1 MVGHLV
7 EQLPLVISPP
17 LSSSHEFAAAAE
29 VIRTLHAAGY
39 DAYLIGGCV
48 RDMVLGLIP
57 KDFDIVTSAKPE
69 ETQALFPRS
78 LRLGAQ
84 FGVITVLANGLSF
97 DVATFRR
104 EGNYEDGRRPS
115 WVEYAD
121 LEADVRRRDFTIN
134 GMAFDLS
141 RSSVIDL
148 CGGLA
153 DLREGIIRTIGDPA
167 ERFGEDALRVIRAVR
182 FAARF
187 GFSLEETTRLAL
199 MSAAPSLGRIARERI
214 WQELEFMM
222 TEEHREVAFRLLAE
236 LGLLPHVFGPDVAW
250 SSETIVRTSARLEAL
265 ASDASIVLVLAC
277 VLADG
282 VARAAPNESA
292 DRVVEP
298 YDEEAASRAEAVLA
312 SLRAPRSVVDGVGA
326 LIARRMVWAA
336 QNSLREGRIAQLV
349 RNDRTGALVSFWAAD
364 AASFGLADAVSRIRD
379 IADRIIAEGK
389 AHGGKSSMPVNGTVL
404 AEAGVPRDATMGEL
418 LAEAERLWLEGKL
431 ETEADVRRWLADA
444 VRSADASPC
453 PGNSKPQA

>member
-1 MVGHLV
+1 V

-17 LSSSHEFAAAAE
+17 LSSSHEFAAAAD

-84 FGVITVLANGLSF
+84 FGVITVLANGLSL

-134 GMAFDLS
+134 GMAFDLF
-141 RSSVIDL
+141 RSTVIDL

-167 ERFGEDALRVIRAVR
+167 ERFGEDALRVIRAAR

-187 GFSLEETTRLAL
+187 GFSLEETTRLAVI
-199 MSAAPSLGRIARERI
+199 SAAPSLGRIARERI

-222 TEEHREVAFRLLAE
+222 TAERRETAFRLLAE
-236 LGLLPHVFGPDVAW
+236 LGLLPHVFGPDVVW
-250 SSETIVRTSARLEAL
+250 SPETIVRTLARLAAL
-265 ASDASIVLVLAC
+265 APDASIVLVLAC

-282 VARAAPNESA
+282 VAHTTPDEFA
-292 DRVVEP
+292 DRVGEP
-298 YDEEAASRAEAVLA
+298 YDDEAASRAETVLA
-312 SLRAPRSVVDGVGA
+312 SLRAPRAVVDGVGA

-349 RNDRTGALVSFWAAD
+349 RNDRTGALVSFWTAD
-364 AASFGLADAVSRIRD
+364 AASFGMADAVSRIRD

-389 AHGGKSSMPVNGTVL
+389 AHGGKSRMPLNGTVL
-404 AEAGVPRDATMGEL
+404 ADAGIPRDATMGEL

-431 ETEADVRRWLADA
+431 ETEADVRRWLNETVRRADSGTGA
-444 VRSADASPC
+444 GDP
-453 PGNSKPQA
+453 KPQS

>member
-1 MVGHLV
+1 M

-17 LSSSHEFAAAAE
+17 LSSSHEFAAAAD

-84 FGVITVLANGLSF
+84 FGVITVLTNGLSF

-141 RSSVIDL
+141 RGSVIDL

-167 ERFGEDALRVIRAVR
+167 ERFGEDA
-182 FAARF
+182 
-187 GFSLEETTRLAL
+187 
-199 MSAAPSLGRIARERI
+199 
-214 WQELEFMM
+214 
-222 TEEHREVAFRLLAE
+222 
-236 LGLLPHVFGPDVAW
+236 
-250 SSETIVRTSARLEAL
+250 
-265 ASDASIVLVLAC
+265 
-277 VLADG
+277 
-282 VARAAPNESA
+282 
-292 DRVVEP
+292 
-298 YDEEAASRAEAVLA
+298 
-312 SLRAPRSVVDGVGA
+312 
-326 LIARRMVWAA
+326 
-336 QNSLREGRIAQLV
+336 
-349 RNDRTGALVSFWAAD
+349 
-364 AASFGLADAVSRIRD
+364 
-379 IADRIIAEGK
+379 
-389 AHGGKSSMPVNGTVL
+389 
-404 AEAGVPRDATMGEL
+404 
-418 LAEAERLWLEGKL
+418 
-431 ETEADVRRWLADA
+431 
-444 VRSADASPC
+444 
-453 PGNSKPQA
+453 

>member
-1 MVGHLV
+1 M

-17 LSSSHEFAAAAE
+17 LSSSHEFAAAAD

-39 DAYLIGGCV
+39 NAYLIGGCV

-141 RSSVIDL
+141 RSTVIDL

-187 GFSLEETTRLAL
+187 GFSLEETTRLAVI
-199 MSAAPSLGRIARERI
+199 SAAPSLGRIARERI
-214 WQELEFMM
+214 WQELQFMI
-222 TEEHREVAFRLLAE
+222 TEERRESAFSILAE
-236 LGLLPHVFGPDVAW
+236 LGLLPHVFGPDAVW
-250 SSETIVRTSARLEAL
+250 SPETIVRTSARLAAL
-265 ASDASIVLVLAC
+265 APDASIVLVLAC

-282 VARAAPNESA
+282 VAHTTPDEFAAG
-292 DRVVEP
+292 VGEP
-298 YDEEAASRAEAVLA
+298 YDEEAASRAETVLV

-336 QNSLREGRIAQLV
+336 PNSLREGRIAQLV
-349 RNDRTGALVSFWAAD
+349 RNDRTGALVPFWTAD
-364 AASFGLADAVSRIRD
+364 AASFGMADAVSRIRD

-389 AHGGKSSMPVNGTVL
+389 AHGGKNRMPLNGTVL
-404 AEAGVPRDATMGEL
+404 ADAGIPRDATMGEL

-431 ETEADVRRWLADA
+431 ETEADVRRWLNETVRRADSGA
-444 VRSADASPC
+444 GAGDP
-453 PGNSKPQA
+453 KPQS